1 MLLNE
6 GSNLTT
12 SDSVFPGSRTWCW
25 ARAHPYLLGEAK
37 SVSTGRCFME
47 KESSPIVTEVIV
59 GLLSSDLR
67 YRPWAGGPNLWIF
80 LLLKLNP
87 TCSNRNTRER
97 SWQKKVQKAVCA
109 NLQRGTSPKQHPES
123 FQASVFLKG
132 SPWE

>member
-25 ARAHPYLLGEAK
+25 ARAHPHLPGEAK

-47 KESSPIVTEVIV
+47 KESSPIVTEV
-59 GLLSSDLR
+59 LLGSDLQ

-80 LLLKLNP
+80 LLKLNP

-109 NLQRGTSPKQHPES
+109 NFHRGTSPKQHPAS
-123 FQASVFLKG
+123 LPASVFLKG